1 MDDLRRE
8 MVVSCEPKRM
18 NISFPKSL
26 AEKLNVKVI
35 SLNDPACKSESNS
48 THVWLTTHIT
58 SCNTLSSSE
67 YDKTVYTY
75 VANSVPELD
84 FCSFNAKASTFI
96 DLVLFAAMLC

>member
-26 AEKLNVKVI
+26 AEKLGVRVI
-35 SLNDPACKSESNS
+35 SLNDPTCKSESNS

-67 YDKTVYTY
+67 NEKTVYT
-75 VANSVPELD
+75 
-84 FCSFNAKASTFI
+84 
-96 DLVLFAAMLC
+96 